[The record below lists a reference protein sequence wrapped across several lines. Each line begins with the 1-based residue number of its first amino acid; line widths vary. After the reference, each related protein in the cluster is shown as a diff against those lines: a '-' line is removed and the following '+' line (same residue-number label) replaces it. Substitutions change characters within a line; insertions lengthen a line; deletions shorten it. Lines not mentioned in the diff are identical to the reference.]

1 MRNLYLGISLLALLA
16 PAAVQAQGMG
26 GMDEPATSGQVS
38 PGLYRVFFGFD
49 EATLTPDGRQVVA
62 QAAEEYRRT
71 GQARISVTGHADT
84 SGPADYNQGLS
95 ERRAEAVASELVR
108 LGVPSS
114 AIITVGQGESNPL
127 VPTGDGVREP
137 RNRRV
142 EIELPQAPAEPAPA
156 PVAAAP
162 EPAPPM
168 EEVEQPK
175 RFAFTLGPVY
185 GHNFGE
191 SDRDGDDDTQND
203 LIGAEL
209 TFVALPG
216 FLGGVSLKQSV
227 VWPFNAINEG
237 VSGRTVVGLNLA
249 PDLGIAFRPFLGLN
263 AGGVYGEGFQDGF
276 VVGPEIGFGIGIGG
290 FTTRLKLAYDYQFR
304 NQEDWDQG
312 IAWAGLDL
320 GIRF

>member
-16 PAAVQAQGMG
+16 PATVHAQGMG

-49 EATLTPDGRQVVA
+49 EATLTADGRQVVA
-62 QAAEEYRRT
+62 QAAEEYQRT

-84 SGPADYNQGLS
+84 SGSAEYNYGLS

-114 AIITVGQGESNPL
+114 AITTVAQGESNPL
-127 VPTGDGVREP
+127 VQTGDGVREP

-142 EIELPQAPAEPAPA
+142 EIEMPQPPAEPAPP

-168 EEVEQPK
+168 EEAEQPK

-203 LIGAEL
+203 LLGAEL
-209 TFVALPG
+209 TFLALPG
-216 FLGGVSLKQSV
+216 FLGGVSLKQSIL
-227 VWPFNAINEG
+227 WPINAIDEDIT
-237 VSGRTVVGLNLA
+237 GRTVAGLNLA
-249 PDLGIAFRPFLGLN
+249 PDLGGAFRPFLGLN
-263 AGGVYGEGFQDGF
+263 AGGVYGGGVQDGF
-276 VVGPEIGFGIGIGG
+276 VAGPEIGFGIGVGG
-290 FTTRLKLAYDYQFR
+290 FTTRLRLAYDYQFR
-304 NQEDWDQG
+304 NQDWDEG
-312 IAWAGLDL
+312 IAWAGLDF
-320 GIRF
+320 GVRF